1 VTSINALLLAWLG
14 RICGGLIFCGG
25 PCYLW
30 FPLPLS
36 AARGPGAAL
45 LCLMGIVVMTTT
57 EITGYYLALLATTRS
72 PEDAKNII
80 AALQKAI
87 SDAVRIVRSLTG
99 KN

>member
-1 VTSINALLLAWLG
+1 MTSVVLLAWLG

-45 LCLMGIVVMTTT
+45 LCLMGIVVMSTT
-57 EITGYYLALLATTRS
+57 EITVYYLVMLSTTRS
-72 PEDAKNII
+72 PGEAVTVVE
-80 AALQKAI
+80 ALQKAI
-87 SDAVRIVRSLTG
+87 AGAVKIVKSLMD
-99 KN
+99 KD